1 LSLVVRVVLF
11 GVVVEVLVVFV
22 LEPLLPLLLA
32 LLIQLQ

>member
-1 LSLVVRVVLF
+1 VVRVVLF

-32 LLIQLQ
+32 LLIQ